1 MVMRRNKKGNG
12 FVTSK
17 IDVPPSASQHCG
29 GGKRFKNMATTNR
42 HDDQFSPLP
51 GGVSSSLCIRCVTTQ
66 RCVGA
71 VGAPRS
77 TYTCTIISKQCEN
90 IPGHWSG
97 HNFEMHIYDLFI
109 YMNVCTKAVVGLRF
123 LSFFVSYYWGLQYI
137 FFYRFI
143 QCKIN
148 TCTWYI
154 LYICWIWW
162 VETMFIIYC
171 NSFYPRTYIHGQILS
186 GFKSN
191 VKNTEKLL
199 RCLRKCQMVLRE
211 CVHGTRL
218 LITIY
223 VVVCLAM
230 PCD

>member
-1 MVMRRNKKGNG
+1 MFSIHMNEALGAQIEIRKLEETMVMRRNKKGNG

-90 IPGHWSG
+90 IPGH
-97 HNFEMHIYDLFI
+97 
-109 YMNVCTKAVVGLRF
+109 
-123 LSFFVSYYWGLQYI
+123 
-137 FFYRFI
+137 
-143 QCKIN
+143 
-148 TCTWYI
+148 
-154 LYICWIWW
+154 
-162 VETMFIIYC
+162 
-171 NSFYPRTYIHGQILS
+171 
-186 GFKSN
+186 
-191 VKNTEKLL
+191 
-199 RCLRKCQMVLRE
+199 
-211 CVHGTRL
+211 
-218 LITIY
+218 
-223 VVVCLAM
+223 
-230 PCD
+230 